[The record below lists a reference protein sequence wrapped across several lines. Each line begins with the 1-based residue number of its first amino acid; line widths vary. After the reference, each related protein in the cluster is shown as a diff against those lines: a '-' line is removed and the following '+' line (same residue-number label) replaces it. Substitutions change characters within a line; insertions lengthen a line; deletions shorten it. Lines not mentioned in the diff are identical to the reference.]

1 MSKLY
6 IVATP
11 IGNLKDITL
20 RALEILKEVNFV
32 ACEDTR
38 HTQKLLQHY
47 HIQKP
52 LLACHQHNEK
62 HSAQGLIKLLK
73 EGMDI
78 AYCSDAGTPGLSDPG
93 AFVVAACL
101 HEEIDVIPVPGP
113 SAFASLISVA
123 GVPIHSVRFVG
134 FLPQHGS
141 KREKALLKFLE
152 HQDAFLLY
160 ESPYRVD
167 NLLRMLHLHAPERFL
182 IVGREMTKIHEEFL
196 RGTAE
201 KLILL
206 LKKRKLQGEFS
217 ILVAS
222 LPEL

>member
-1 MSKLY
+1 MPKLY

-20 RALEILKEVNFV
+20 RALDVLKEVDYI

-52 LLACHQHNEK
+52 LLPCHQHNEK
-62 HSAQGLIKLLK
+62 HSAQGLLKLLK
-73 EGMDI
+73 EGNDI

-93 AFVVAACL
+93 AFVVATCL
-101 HEEIDVIPVPGP
+101 DEEIDITPIPGP
-113 SAFASLISVA
+113 CAFASLVSVSGIA
-123 GVPIHSVRFVG
+123 MHNVRFVG
-134 FLPQHGS
+134 FLPQHGA

-152 HQDAFLLY
+152 QQDAFLLY

-167 NLLRMLHLHAPERFL
+167 NLLQMLHLHAPERFL
-182 IVGREMTKIHEEFL
+182 VVGREMTKIHEEFL
-196 RGTAE
+196 RGTAKE
-201 KLILL
+201 LILL
-206 LKKRKLQGEFS
+206 LKNRKLQGEFS

-222 LPEL
+222 SSES